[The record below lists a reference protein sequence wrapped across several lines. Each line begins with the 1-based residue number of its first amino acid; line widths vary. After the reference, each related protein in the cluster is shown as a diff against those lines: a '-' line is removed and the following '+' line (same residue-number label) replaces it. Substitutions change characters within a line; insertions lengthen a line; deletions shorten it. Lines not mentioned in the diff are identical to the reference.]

1 MPHLFVDLWEANMK
15 TYKDLLKQ
23 DYDYLD
29 SLRYGIG
36 KTLKEKKYIIQPVI
50 FDPKLLVT
58 IDKYYPDKLN
68 YYVFIINILVKQYSV
83 NESDLHNLY
92 IREGVI
98 KHKNMMLDCI
108 EECIGLLYSA
118 LCEEKNNK

>member
-1 MPHLFVDLWEANMK
+1 MK

-29 SLRYGIG
+29 SIRCNIG
-36 KTLKEKKYIIQPVI
+36 KTLKDEKYIIQPVV

-98 KHKNMMLDCI
+98 KHKNLMLDCI
-108 EECIGLLYSA
+108 EERIGSLYSA
-118 LCEEKNNK
+118 LCEDKNNE

>member
-1 MPHLFVDLWEANMK
+1 MK
-15 TYKDLLKQ
+15 TYKELLKQ

-36 KTLKEKKYIIQPVI
+36 KTLKAEKHIIDPVV

-68 YYVFIINILVKQYSV
+68 YYTTIINILVKNYSV
-83 NESDLHNLY
+83 NESNLHNLY
-92 IREGVI
+92 IRKSVI
-98 KHKNMMLDCI
+98 KHKTMMVDCI
-108 EECIGLLYSA
+108 DECIGLLYSA
-118 LCEEKNNK
+118 INEEKNNG

>member
-1 MPHLFVDLWEANMK
+1 MPRLSVDLWEANMK

-36 KTLKEKKYIIQPVI
+36 KTLKEKKYIIQPVV
-50 FDPKLLVT
+50 FDPKLLVI
-58 IDKYYPDKLN
+58 IDKYYLDKLN

-118 LCEEKNNK
+118 LCEDKNNE

>member
-1 MPHLFVDLWEANMK
+1 MK

-36 KTLKEKKYIIQPVI
+36 KTLKEEKYIIQPVV

-68 YYVFIINILVKQYSV
+68 YYVFVINILVKQYSV

-118 LCEEKNNK
+118 LCEDKNNE

>member
-1 MPHLFVDLWEANMK
+1 MK

-29 SLRYGIG
+29 TLRYNIN
-36 KTLKEKKYIIQPVI
+36 KSFKAERTIIQPVV

-58 IDKYYPDKLN
+58 IDKYYSDKLN
-68 YYVFIINILVKQYSV
+68 YYAFIINILVNQYSV

-92 IREGVI
+92 IRDGVI
-98 KHKNMMLDCI
+98 NHKKSMLDCI

-118 LCEEKNNK
+118 LCEDKNNV

>member
-1 MPHLFVDLWEANMK
+1 MK

-36 KTLKEKKYIIQPVI
+36 KSLKVEKSIIPPVV

-58 IDKYYPDKLN
+58 VDDYYHNKLD
-68 YYVFIINILVKQYSV
+68 YYTTIINILVKHHSV
-83 NESDLHNLY
+83 NESNLHNLY
-92 IREGVI
+92 IRKSVI
-98 KHKNMMLDCI
+98 KHKEMMIDCI
-108 EECIGLLYSA
+108 DECIGLLYGA
-118 LCEEKNNK
+118 LNEE

>member
-1 MPHLFVDLWEANMK
+1 MYHLSVDLWEASMK

-36 KTLKEKKYIIQPVI
+36 KTLKEEKYIIQPVV

-118 LCEEKNNK
+118 LCEEKNNG

>member
-1 MPHLFVDLWEANMK
+1 MK

-36 KTLKEKKYIIQPVI
+36 KSLKVEKHIIQPVI

-98 KHKNMMLDCI
+98 NHKNMMLDCI

-118 LCEEKNNK
+118 LCEDKNNE

>member
-1 MPHLFVDLWEANMK
+1 MK

-36 KTLKEKKYIIQPVI
+36 KSLKIEKHIIQPVV
-50 FDPKLLVT
+50 FDPKL
-58 IDKYYPDKLN
+58 
-68 YYVFIINILVKQYSV
+68 
-83 NESDLHNLY
+83 SDLHNLY
-92 IREGVI
+92 IREGVT

-118 LCEEKNNK
+118 LCEDKNNE

>member
-1 MPHLFVDLWEANMK
+1 MYHLFVDLWEANMK

-36 KTLKEKKYIIQPVI
+36 KTLKEEKYIMQPVV

-118 LCEEKNNK
+118 LCEEKNNG

>member
-1 MPHLFVDLWEANMK
+1 MK

-29 SLRYGIG
+29 SLRYNIG
-36 KTLKEKKYIIQPVI
+36 KTLKVERTIIQPVV

-68 YYVFIINILVKQYSV
+68 YYTIIINILVKQYSV

-92 IREGVI
+92 IRDGVI
-98 KHKNMMLDCI
+98 NHKKSMLDCI

-118 LCEEKNNK
+118 LCEDKNNV